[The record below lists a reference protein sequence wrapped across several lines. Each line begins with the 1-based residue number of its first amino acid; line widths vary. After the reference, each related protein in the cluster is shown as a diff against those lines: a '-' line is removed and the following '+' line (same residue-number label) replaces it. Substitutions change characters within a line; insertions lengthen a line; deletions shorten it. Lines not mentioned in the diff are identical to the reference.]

1 MPSSQ
6 SRKFPGNLPFSY
18 YLLGVLCLLIVCII
32 FSIMMVNYQG
42 SAENQKRQQ
51 QMTMEQTEAEII
63 RTITLIDSG
72 RRLHEETY
80 YPSMALVTDSA
91 LDLYQSGGSRVRPGT
106 LEEIVNRTGFLMD
119 VSYVNTRGIIESS
132 SRSTLVG
139 KNASQ
144 VFPRVSQ
151 LDDPA
156 SWTDTFTPSR
166 AFRDDDSGK
175 IYITSAKPTQDKNFL
190 VLVTLTNPLLVRDW
204 ENLNYSRSMN
214 EIVSSHPAIKNLRL
228 FSPDGELI
236 SGTRNQTPDEPEQD
250 VFRRVVDTKSTLDF
264 EITDRRLIVRYLY
277 VDLGGNGYSDT
288 NDVIAEFT
296 LDTGRSAGHLQSLW
310 LSNLTAG
317 IVLFVLSII
326 VLIPLIHALTHPLR
340 QITDDVDTIARGD
353 LEHPIRETH
362 GRELSILK
370 ESISSMV
377 HTLKTTI
384 YNLQKSEDLYR
395 EVVESQN
402 ELICRRAPDGTCI
415 FANAAFCRYYKKT
428 SEEIIGTTFF
438 PEIPG
443 NVQSIHDTIIHTLS
457 PEKPSLHFHHRVI
470 VPDDIVRWHSCQVRG
485 FFDIDGTLTEIQEVC
500 RDISERIEFEN
511 ALKESEG
518 RFRNLIEE
526 SPISIA
532 ILRAG
537 MIVYA
542 NPALISLLGYQKES
556 SPVGLSFLKFIPE
569 EQRESLAYRNS
580 MRNAGVPVPNEYE
593 TLATKIDGS
602 VFHCHVLVSEIE
614 LSDGPA
620 TIAYLTDITRRKVA
634 EEELNTLYA
643 DMEQK
648 VKVRTAELTRANQEL
663 ESFSYSV
670 SHDLK
675 SPLRAIDGY
684 SSILSQKYA
693 QKLPDDAKIYLTK
706 IRQNTLY
713 MADLINDVLELSR
726 IGRVSLKK
734 ERIEIG
740 KIVQEVIDEF
750 SSDITDRN
758 VNVKISQMPPCTADP
773 LLVHLVYSNLI
784 SNAIKFSR
792 NRTLPLIEFGSYSR
806 DGEVVYYVKDNGIGF
821 DMKYADTLFKVFTR
835 LHNSADYEGTGI
847 GLAIVSR
854 IIERHGGRIWV
865 DAESDRGATFFFTFG
880 PDSGS

>member
-6 SRKFPGNLPFSY
+6 SRRFPGNLPFSY
-18 YLLGVLCLLIVCII
+18 YLLGVLCLLIICII
-32 FSIMMVNYQG
+32 FSIVMINYQG
-42 SAENQKRQQ
+42 SVENQKRQQ

-72 RRLHEETY
+72 RKLREETY
-80 YPSMALVTDSA
+80 YPSMVSVTDSA
-91 LDLYQSGGSRVRPGT
+91 IELYQSGEGKIRPGT
-106 LEEIVNRTGFLMD
+106 LEEIVNRTGTRMD
-119 VSYVNTRGIIESS
+119 VSYVNTRGIIEI
-132 SRSTLVG
+132 STQPGLEG

-144 VFPRVSQ
+144 VFPRISS
-151 LDDPA
+151 LDDPD
-156 SWTDTFTPSR
+156 SWADTFIPSR
-166 AFRDDDSGK
+166 AFRDHNSGE
-175 IYITSAKPTQDKNFL
+175 IYLSSTKPTQDRNFL
-190 VLVTLTNPLLVRDW
+190 FLVTLTNPLLVRDW

-214 EIVSSHPAIKNLRL
+214 EIASSHPTIKNLRL
-228 FSPDGELI
+228 FSTDGEFI
-236 SGTRNQTPDEPEQD
+236 SGTKSQSPDD
-250 VFRRVVDTKSTLDF
+250 LDKDAFRRVVDTKRTLDI
-264 EITDRRLIVRYLY
+264 EIKDRKLIVRYLY
-277 VDLGGNGYSDT
+277 INLGMTGYPDT
-288 NDVIAEFT
+288 DDVIAEFT
-296 LDTGRSAGHLQSLW
+296 LDPGRSAGHLQSLW
-310 LSNLTAG
+310 ISNLIGG
-317 IVLFVLSII
+317 IVLFILSML
-326 VLIPLIHALTHPLR
+326 VLIPLIHALTNPLR
-340 QITDDVDTIARGD
+340 HITDDVDTIARGD

-362 GRELSILK
+362 GRELGILK

-377 HTLKTTI
+377 YTLKTTI
-384 YNLQKSEDLYR
+384 HNLQKSEDLYR

-402 ELICRRAPDGTCI
+402 ELICRRTPDGTCI
-415 FANAAFCRYYKKT
+415 FANAAFYRYYKKT
-428 SEEIIGTTFF
+428 SDEIIGTKFF
-438 PEIPG
+438 PEVPG
-443 NVQSIHDTIIHTLS
+443 NVESIHDTIIQTLS

-470 VPDDIVRWHSCQVRG
+470 VPDGKVRWHSCQVRG
-485 FFDIDGTLTEIQEVC
+485 FFDSDGRLTEIQEVC

-518 RFRNLIEE
+518 RFRNLIEK

-537 MIVYA
+537 KIVYA
-542 NPALISLLGYQKES
+542 NPALISLLGYQGDG
-556 SPVGLSFLKFIPE
+556 SPVGLSFLNFIPE
-569 EQRESLAYRNS
+569 EQRESLAQRNS
-580 MRNAGVPVPNEYE
+580 MRNAGVPVQNEYE
-593 TLATKIDGS
+593 TLVTKIGGS
-602 VFHCHVLVSEIE
+602 VFHCHVLVSEIQ

-634 EEELNTLYA
+634 EEEVNTLYA

-648 VKVRTAELTRANQEL
+648 VKVRTAELSRANQEL

-693 QKLPDDAKIYLTK
+693 PQLPDDAKIYLAK

-734 ERIEIG
+734 ERIDIE
-740 KIVQEVIDEF
+740 KIVREVIDDF
-750 SSDITDRN
+750 SPDISDRN
-758 VNVKISQMPPCTADP
+758 VSVKISQMPPCNADP

-792 NRTLPLIEFGSYSR
+792 DRTHPLIEFGSYTR
-806 DGEVVYYVKDNGIGF
+806 EREVVYYIKDNGIGF
-821 DMKYADTLFKVFTR
+821 DMKYANTLFKVFTR

-865 DAESDRGATFFFTFG
+865 DAEPDRGATFFFTFG